1 MCAFAIEYE
10 AERLKALYQYQ
21 ILDTDAEAAFDD
33 LTQLAAQICEAPIAL
48 MSLID
53 RKRQWFKSKKG
64 LTVSETH
71 RDLAFCAHA
80 ILHEKPFIVE
90 DALEDERF
98 ATNPLVTGEP
108 YIRFYAGVPL
118 ITPDGYPLGTLCVI
132 DDVSRQLSTQQIK
145 HLESL
150 SRQTVNLL
158 ELRRNLA
165 DRQQVESLLVDQ
177 QRVLEMIATG
187 TDLNEVL
194 NTLILAIEQKSH
206 GLLGSIL
213 LLDSQ
218 GTHLRHGTAPSLP
231 NDYFQ
236 VADGLPIGLNHGSC
250 GRAAF
255 LGEPVVVSDIASDPL
270 WAEYRDFVLSYNL
283 RACWSTPIFSSTGR
297 VLGTFA
303 MYYQEPRSP
312 NTYDQKLIEMAVHLA
327 GIAIE
332 RQQSE
337 EKLRQD
343 MEQRQQAAAITA
355 RLAAIV
361 ESSEDAIISKTLEGI
376 VTSWNASATRIFGYS
391 AEEIIGQSIR
401 LLIPDARLEEE
412 TEILNR
418 LQRGER
424 IEHFETVRKR
434 KDGTHIQIFL
444 SASPIKDADGR
455 IIGASKIARDITQH
469 RQAEETLQ
477 QSLKDLSDIK
487 FALDQSSIV
496 AITDAQGSI
505 SYVNDK
511 FCEISQYFRGELIGQ
526 NHRLINSSHHPR
538 SFFQQMWATISK
550 GQVWQGEIQNRAK
563 DGTFY
568 WVDTTIIP
576 FLDAKGKP
584 YQYVSIRND
593 ITRRKQ
599 TETAL
604 RESEERL
611 YFVLQNMPVMLNAFH
626 ADGTLAVWNQECE
639 RVTGYN
645 AEAVVGNF
653 SAMELFYPNADYRH
667 RQMNDWK
674 KCGNDY
680 RNWEWDLTCKDGSVR
695 TIAWSSISDRFPIPG
710 WANWGIG
717 IDVTERKLA
726 EKVLQQQT
734 GQERLLLS
742 IANRVRQ
749 SLNLDEILN
758 TTVSEVRQF
767 LQTDRVLIYR
777 FEPDWSGTVAV
788 ESVGYGWLPISSTKI
803 QDCCFQ
809 EDSCRHIFEQG
820 YIQAHADIHHA
831 GLTPCH
837 VELLSQ
843 FQVKANLVVPIL
855 QNNQLWGLLIAHHCS
870 QPRPWH
876 TGEIN
881 LLEQLATQVAIAIHQ
896 SSLYQQTQTELAER
910 KQAEQKIRDQAN
922 LLDVATDAILVH
934 GLDYRVTYWNK
945 GAEQLYGWA
954 AEEVYH
960 KSVKHLLYREPPT
973 NESDIHRAVLSRGGW
988 QGELHQWTRDE
999 KEVIVESRWTLIYDE
1014 SGHHKAILI
1023 VNTDITQKKQLERQF
1038 LRAQR
1043 MESIGTLAGGIA
1055 HDLNNL
1061 LAPILMAVPL
1071 LEMQLR
1077 DPSDPKSRQWLDII
1091 DSSTRRGANLVK
1103 QVLSFARGIE
1113 GERALLEVKHLIWEI
1128 KQIAEETFPKSVM
1141 LSTTVPH
1148 DLWTVC
1154 GDATQLHQILMN
1166 LSLNARDAMVDGGML
1181 QIRAQN
1187 IKLTEDSAQ
1196 LHIDAQAGPY
1206 VKITVSDTGSGISA
1220 DIIDRIFDPFFTTKE
1235 MGKGTGLGLSTVMT
1249 IVRGHSGFVTVNSQT
1264 GKGTEFQVYLPAI
1277 PDQETSIDSEQELWV
1292 GHGELILLVD
1302 DENAIRQVTQ
1312 ASLEDYGYRVLTA
1325 CDGIKA
1331 VTQFVQQKDAID
1343 LVLVDFM
1350 MPSMDGTAT
1359 IQALRTIN
1367 PQIKVIAISG
1377 LSTSSQLA
1385 EEIQVQNC
1393 LTKPFSTQDLLTAV
1407 HQTLNAQ
1414 PSQAHS

>member
-1 MCAFAIEYE
+1 MRAPVIEGEVARLE
-10 AERLKALYQYQ
+10 ALHQYK
-21 ILDTDAEAAFDD
+21 ILDTDPETEFDN
-33 LTQLAAQICEAPIAL
+33 LTRLAAQICQTPIAL
-48 MSLID
+48 VSLVD
-53 RKRQWFKSKKG
+53 RDRQWFKAKEG

-71 RDLAFCAHA
+71 RDLAFCTHA
-80 ILHEKPFIVE
+80 ILHEEPFIVE

-108 YIRFYAGVPL
+108 HIRFYAGVPL
-118 ITPDGYPLGTLCVI
+118 ITPSGYPLGTLCVL
-132 DDVSRQLSTQQIK
+132 DHVPRQLSTQQIK

-150 SRQTVNLL
+150 SRQTINLL

-165 DRQQVESLLVDQ
+165 ARQRIESLLVDQ

-187 TDLNEVL
+187 ADLTKVL
-194 NTLILAIEQKSH
+194 NTLILAIEQKSN
-206 GLLGSIL
+206 GMLGSIL

-231 NDYFQ
+231 KAYFQ
-236 VADGLPIGLNHGSC
+236 VADGLPIGANNGSC

-270 WAEYRDFVLSYNL
+270 WAEHRDFVLSYNL
-283 RACWSTPIFSSTGR
+283 RACWSTPILSSTSQ

-303 MYYQEPRSP
+303 LYYQEPRSP
-312 NTYDQKLIEMAVHLA
+312 NTSDQELIAMAVHLA

-332 RQQSE
+332 RQQYE

-343 MEQRQQAAAITA
+343 IEQRQQAEVTTA

-376 VTSWNASATRIFGYS
+376 VTSWNASATRIFGYA

-401 LLIPDARLEEE
+401 LLVSDDRLEEE
-412 TEILNR
+412 SEILNR

-424 IEHFETVRKR
+424 IEPFETVRKQ
-434 KDGTHIQIFL
+434 KDGTPIQISL
-444 SASPIKDADGR
+444 SVSPIKDAGGK
-455 IIGASKIARDITQH
+455 IIGASKIARDITKH

-477 QSLKDLSDIK
+477 QSLKDLADIK

-496 AITDAQGSI
+496 AITDAQGTI

-511 FCEISQYFRGELIGQ
+511 FCEISQYARGELIGQ
-526 NHRLINSSHHPR
+526 SHRLINSSYHPK
-538 SFFQQMWATISK
+538 SFFQQMWATISN

-563 DGTFY
+563 DGTLY

-576 FLDAKGKP
+576 FLNAKGKP
-584 YQYVSIRND
+584 YHYVSIRND

-599 TETAL
+599 AETAL

-611 YFVLQNMPVMLNAFH
+611 HFVLQNMSVMLDAFH
-626 ADGTLAVWNQECE
+626 ADGTLAIWNRECE
-639 RVTGYN
+639 RVTGYS
-645 AEAVVGNF
+645 AEEVVGNS
-653 SAMELFYPNADYRH
+653 SAMKLLYPDTAYLH
-667 RQMNDWK
+667 RQMNHWEQ
-674 KCGNDY
+674 CGSDY
-680 RNWEWDLTCKDGSVR
+680 RDWEWDITCKDGSVK
-695 TIAWSSISDRFPIPG
+695 TIAWSSLSDRFPIPG
-710 WANWGIG
+710 WASWGVG

-726 EKVLQQQT
+726 EKALRQQT
-734 GQERLLLS
+734 EQERLLLG

-749 SLNLDEILN
+749 SLNLDEILH

-788 ESVGYGWLPISSTKI
+788 ESVSSEWAPTLSTKI

-809 EDSCRHIFEQG
+809 EASRRLIFEQG
-820 YIQAHADIHHA
+820 HIQANADIYHA

-837 VELLSQ
+837 IELLSQ
-843 FQVKANLVVPIL
+843 FQVRANLAVPIL

-870 QPRPWH
+870 EPRQWH
-876 TGEIN
+876 IVEIN

-896 SSLYQQTQTELAER
+896 SSLYQQAQTELAER
-910 KQAEQKIRDQAN
+910 QQAEQKIREQAH

-934 GLDYRVTYWNK
+934 GLDYCVTYWNK

-954 AEEVYH
+954 AEEVAQ
-960 KSVKHLLYREPPT
+960 KSVKQLLYRELPV
-973 NESDIHRAVLSRGGW
+973 NEPDIYRAVLAKGEW
-988 QGELHQWTRDE
+988 QGELHQWTKDE
-999 KEVIVESRWTLIYDE
+999 KEVIVESRWTLIRGE

-1043 MESIGTLAGGIA
+1043 MESIGTLASGIA

-1061 LAPILMAVPL
+1061 LAPILLAIPL
-1071 LEMQLR
+1071 LERQLR
-1077 DPSDPKSRQWLDII
+1077 EPFNPKSQQWLDII

-1113 GERALLEVKHLIWEI
+1113 GERSLLEIKHLIGEV
-1128 KQIAEETFPKSVM
+1128 KQIAEETFPKSVT
-1141 LSTTVPH
+1141 LSINVPR
-1148 DLWTVC
+1148 DLWAVC

-1166 LSLNARDAMVDGGML
+1166 LSLNARDAMVHGGIL
-1181 QIRAQN
+1181 QITAQN
-1187 IKLTEDSAQ
+1187 IELTPESAQ
-1196 LHIDAQAGPY
+1196 LHLDAQAGPY
-1206 VKITVSDTGSGISA
+1206 VKVSVSDTGSGISA

-1235 MGKGTGLGLSTVMT
+1235 MGKGTGLGLSTVMI
-1249 IVRGHSGFVTVNSQT
+1249 IVKSHSGFITVDSQVDQ
-1264 GKGTEFQVYLPAI
+1264 GTEFQVYLPAI
-1277 PDQETSIDSEQELWV
+1277 RDQEVAEASGQDLLA
-1292 GHGELILLVD
+1292 GHGEVILLVD

-1312 ASLEDYGYRVLTA
+1312 ASLEGYGYQVLTA

-1331 VTQFVQQKDAID
+1331 VAQFVQQKDTID
-1343 LVLVDFM
+1343 LVLVDLM
-1350 MPSMDGTAT
+1350 MPSMDGSAT

-1367 PQIKVIAISG
+1367 SQIKVIAISG

-1385 EEIQVQNC
+1385 EAIQVQHC

-1407 HQTLNAQ
+1407 HQALNA
-1414 PSQAHS
+1414 